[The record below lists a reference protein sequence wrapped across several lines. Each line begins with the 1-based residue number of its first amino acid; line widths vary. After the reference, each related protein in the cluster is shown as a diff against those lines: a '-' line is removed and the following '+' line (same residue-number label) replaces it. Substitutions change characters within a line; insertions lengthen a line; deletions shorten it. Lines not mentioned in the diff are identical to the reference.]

1 MQPNRHLSDIQSL
14 AAALRRQ
21 QLLVLAMAVA
31 IILLIGLSLSKT
43 HTVVLEPPTRAK
55 TISMTGDRVDG
66 AWLEE
71 MGGWVAHMMLDA
83 SPVSIA
89 QQHEQ
94 VLKWTHPSRHGQL
107 QQEMAVAARRLAE
120 ANASTVFWLQQVA
133 PDPERQRVALVGQL
147 DTYVNGVKVLGSSK
161 TVSYLA
167 QFESRGGRVL
177 LRDWKQT
184 PTDDIWLARLMENL
198 AREQAA
204 ALKRV
209 HETP

>member
-21 QLLVLAMAVA
+21 QLLALAMAVA

-94 VLKWTHPSRHGQL
+94 VLKWTHPARHGQL
-107 QQEMAVAARRLAE
+107 QQELAVAARRLAD

-177 LRDWKQT
+177 LREWKQT

>member
-21 QLLVLAMAVA
+21 QLLALAMAVA

-94 VLKWTHPSRHGQL
+94 VLKWTHPARHGQL
-107 QQEMAVAARRLAE
+107 QQEMAVAARRLAD

-177 LRDWKQT
+177 LREWKQT

>member
-21 QLLVLAMAVA
+21 QLLALAMAVA

-94 VLKWTHPSRHGQL
+94 VLKWTHPARHGQL

-177 LRDWKQT
+177 LREWKQT

>member
-1 MQPNRHLSDIQSL
+1 MQPGRHLSDIQSL

-21 QLLVLAMAVA
+21 QLLGLAMAVA
-31 IILLIGLSLSKT
+31 IILLIGLSLSKS

-94 VLKWTHPSRHGQL
+94 VLKWTHPARHGQL
-107 QQEMAVAARRLAE
+107 QQEMAVAARRLAD

-133 PDPERQRVALVGQL
+133 PDPQRQRVAMLGQL

-177 LRDWKQT
+177 LREWKQT

-198 AREQAA
+198 AREQAT

-209 HETP
+209 HDQP